1 MTNSERILVVCQ
13 NDALRYELADTLEQ
27 GGGYRI
33 TAVGTFDEALH
44 ELLSDEPYAMIVS
57 EVNLPVMSGLDLL
70 TVVGMQSNRLPV
82 IMIDDDLVA
91 KSALAAFR
99 LGAVDYLCKPIDM
112 DFMLMR
118 VGTEL
123 ERRQLLLQENDFAD
137 EAHTTKTNLR
147 EAWMNP
153 ATRPIAFVLKR
164 SQYKFIEERLT
175 DLKANTH
182 ATFVGLIDSAHNIV
196 NAVGELA
203 QTDLLSLRQ
212 ALEAANSN
220 AQLARVL
227 HENHFSH
234 THFEGTNNCVFIT
247 DFGDLQPVSLV
258 VICPADAKPGMVW
271 LWCKRTASE
280 IDEMLREVVVTPY

>member
-1 MTNSERILVVCQ
+1 MTTSERILVVCQ
-13 NDALRYELADTLEQ
+13 DNSLRLDLTDTLEQ

-33 TAVGTFDEALH
+33 TAVGTFDDALY
-44 ELLSDEPYAMIVS
+44 ELLSDDSYAMVVS
-57 EVNLPVMSGLDLL
+57 EVNLSVMSGLDLL
-70 TVVGMQSNRLPV
+70 TVVGMQTNRLPV
-82 IMIDDDLVA
+82 IMIDDNLVA
-91 KSALAAFR
+91 KAALAAFR
-99 LGAVDYLCKPIDM
+99 LGAVDYLCKPVDM

-118 VGTEL
+118 IGTEL
-123 ERRQLLLQENDFAD
+123 ERRQTLLQTAD
-137 EAHTTKTNLR
+137 EQDEAVPAQTNIR
-147 EAWMNP
+147 EAWVNP
-153 ATRPIAFVLKR
+153 ATRPMAFVLKR
-164 SQYKFIEERLT
+164 PQYKFIEEKLS

-182 ATFVGLIDSAHNIV
+182 ATFAGLVDSAHNIV

-212 ALEAANSN
+212 ALQAANNN

-247 DFGDLQPVSLV
+247 DFGDVHPVSLV

-280 IDEMLREVVVTPY
+280 IDDVLQGIVVAPY